1 MPVKEIIYD
10 YRLCKRCGICVDL
23 CPASVLDW
31 DEDGRPY
38 LRDRDGCVTCMNCEL
53 RCPDWA
59 IRVVSN

>member
-1 MPVKEIIYD
+1 LPTDEIVYD

-31 DEDGRPY
+31 DDDGRPY
-38 LRDRDGCVTCMNCEL
+38 LRDREGCITCLDCEL

-59 IRVVSN
+59 VQVVWH